1 MNINSNFHKE
11 IDFKKPE
18 NVYQYID
25 NKLSLINYKLQL
37 KSEDEELQESV
48 ESVLHVLNEFK
59 NNRFNKELD
68 DLKKYQEWNDLTIAF
83 YGETNAGK
91 STIIEAL
98 RLYFKEETKLK
109 SQNEFKKIKKYIE
122 EKKNEI
128 IKVEER
134 TKDIKSEID
143 YIEENKDKNKKEL
156 EINIEN
162 INTNKEKD
170 IEILYDE
177 YHDYEK
183 NLQNKKNEDKE
194 KTDISF
200 WYKLLKFMNFSNLN
214 KEIRRLEEDLKIK
227 KSLLDKT
234 IILLEQESKNKIDK
248 LKIDFEL
255 KDNNFNEKLELLI
268 SEKINNEQKIGDI
281 NSKFFNLEADLKE
294 YEDGIIISEKSDFT
308 KKVTKYNFVYK
319 EKKFT
324 LLDVPGIE
332 GDEEEVINEISNAIK
347 KSHIIFY
354 IHQAEKI
361 PESGTLEKIK
371 KHLSSSTEVY
381 AISNRFITDLES
393 LDIDNIEEISNDIN
407 KEMKACLNENYIKN
421 NIISAQMMFLALT
434 DCLTVDSDF
443 YLEQEFLFKNISR
456 EDLLEKLKF
465 NDFLKF
471 IIDEV
476 IINEKYKIKKSN
488 YNKLDKTLCELIDI
502 LNKASIENFEPLSS
516 QIYNEVNE
524 ASSNLRNTMRK
535 LKIDLELA
543 VNKQVDIFKNS
554 TRDYIYKQIEENISD
569 DILKSKFEVI
579 VEKNLEQLLNSIYTH
594 IEKIRG
600 YNQNSIFEIL
610 KNFERRVKL
619 LTENYSKFNFGEF
632 DSKFTIDLK
641 IDNGINGYGLFGSIL
656 GGGFTAYWAFTA
668 GNIWN
673 PAGWTL
679 ATLGIA
685 LSALAVVISFGKS
698 IYKFFDSDY
707 KKSEQKK
714 SINDNLDKIVENIK
728 PKIMQKINP
737 ISIDFSKMVN
747 KIIDEL
753 EDIVKQRKLI
763 NKDIKN
769 ILNELEEVSI
779 IIKKEGEK

>member
-11 IDFKKPE
+11 IDFQKPE

-109 SQNEFKKIKKYIE
+109 SRNEFKKIKKYIE

-170 IEILYDE
+170 IEILYVE

-183 NLQNKKNEDKE
+183 NLQNKKIEDKE
-194 KTDISF
+194 KTNISF
-200 WYKLLKFMNFSNLN
+200 WDRLLKFMNFSNLN
-214 KEIRRLEEDLKIK
+214 KEIRKLEEDLKIK
-227 KSLLDKT
+227 KSFLDKT

-248 LKIDFEL
+248 LNIDFET
-255 KDNNFNEKLELLI
+255 KDNDFNEKLKLLI
-268 SEKINNEQKIGDI
+268 SEKINNEQKIRDI
-281 NSKFFNLEADLKE
+281 NSDFIKFEKE
-294 YEDGIIISEKSDFT
+294 IKQYEDGIIISEKSDFT

-332 GDEEEVINEISNAIK
+332 GDEEEVIDEISNAIK

-371 KHLSSSTEVY
+371 KHLNSSTEVY

-554 TRDYIYKQIEENISD
+554 TRDYIYKKIEENISD

-579 VEKNLEQLLNSIYTH
+579 VEKNLEQLPKSIYTS
-594 IEKIRG
+594 IEKIRE

-656 GGGFTAYWAFTA
+656 GGGVIAYWAFTA

>member
-1 MNINSNFHKE
+1 MNINSNFHND

-98 RLYFKEETKLK
+98 RLYFKEETKVK
-109 SQNEFKKIKKYIE
+109 SQNKFKKIKEYIE

-128 IKVEER
+128 IKIEER

-177 YHDYEK
+177 YYVYEK
-183 NLQNKKNEDKE
+183 NLQNKKIEDKE

-255 KDNNFNEKLELLI
+255 KDNNFNEKLKLLI
-268 SEKINNEQKIGDI
+268 SEKINNEQKIRDI
-281 NSKFFNLEADLKE
+281 NSDFIKLEADLKE

-319 EKKFT
+319 DKKFT

-332 GDEEEVINEISNAIK
+332 GDEEEVIDEISNAIK

-371 KHLSSSTEVY
+371 KHLNSSTEVY
-381 AISNRFITDLES
+381 AISNKFITDLES
-393 LDIDNIEEISNDIN
+393 LDVDNIEDVANDLNN
-407 KEMKACLNENYIKN
+407 KMKDSLNENYIKS
-421 NIISAQMMFLALT
+421 NIISAQMIFLALS
-434 DCLTVDSDF
+434 DCLTIDSNL

-535 LKIDLELA
+535 LKIDLELS
-543 VNKQVDIFKNS
+543 VNKEVDIFKNS
-554 TRDYIYKQIEENISD
+554 TRNYIYKQIEENISD
-569 DILKSKFEVI
+569 DIFKSKFEVV
-579 VEKNLEQLLNSIYTH
+579 VEKNLEQLPNSIYAH
-594 IEKIRG
+594 IERIRE

-610 KNFERRVKL
+610 KNFERRVKI

-632 DSKFTIDLK
+632 DSKFIIALK

-656 GGGFTAYWAFTA
+656 SGGATAYFAFAA

-679 ATLGIA
+679 TTLGIV
-685 LSALAVVISFGKS
+685 LSALAVIISFGKS
-698 IYKFFDSDY
+698 INKFFDSDY
-707 KKSEQKK
+707 KKSEQKQ
-714 SINDNLDKIVENIK
+714 STNDNLDKIVENIK

-747 KIIDEL
+747 KIIYEL

-763 NKDIKN
+763 NQDIKN
-769 ILNELEEVSI
+769 ILKELEEVSI
-779 IIKKEGEK
+779 IIKEEGEK

>member
-1 MNINSNFHKE
+1 MNINSNFHND

-98 RLYFKEETKLK
+98 RLYFKEETKVK
-109 SQNEFKKIKKYIE
+109 SQNKFKKIKEYIE

-128 IKVEER
+128 IKIEER

-143 YIEENKDKNKKEL
+143 CIEKNKDENKKEL

-162 INTNKEKD
+162 INANKEKD

-177 YHDYEK
+177 YYVYEK
-183 NLQNKKNEDKE
+183 NLQNKKIEDKE

-200 WYKLLKFMNFSNLN
+200 WYKLLKFINFSNLN
-214 KEIRRLEEDLKIK
+214 KEIRKLEEDLKIK
-227 KSLLDKT
+227 KSFLDKT

-248 LKIDFEL
+248 LNIDFET
-255 KDNNFNEKLELLI
+255 KDNDFNEKLKLLI
-268 SEKINNEQKIGDI
+268 SEKINNEQKIRDI
-281 NSKFFNLEADLKE
+281 NSDFIKLEADLKE

-332 GDEEEVINEISNAIK
+332 GDEEEVIDEISNAIK

-371 KHLSSSTEVY
+371 KHLNSSTEVY
-381 AISNRFITDLES
+381 AISNKFITDLES
-393 LDIDNIEEISNDIN
+393 LDVDNIEDVANDLNN
-407 KEMKACLNENYIKN
+407 KMKDSLNENYIKS
-421 NIISAQMMFLALT
+421 NIISAQMIFLALS
-434 DCLTVDSDF
+434 DCLTIDSNL

-579 VEKNLEQLLNSIYTH
+579 VEKNLEQLPKSIYTS
-594 IEKIRG
+594 IEKIRE

-753 EDIVKQRKLI
+753 EDIVNQRKLI
-763 NKDIKN
+763 NQDIKN
-769 ILNELEEVSI
+769 ILKELKEVSI
-779 IIKKEGEK
+779 IIKEEGEK

>member
-1 MNINSNFHKE
+1 MNINSNFHNE

-98 RLYFKEETKLK
+98 RLYFKEETKVK

-128 IKVEER
+128 IKIEER
-134 TKDIKSEID
+134 TKDIKYEID
-143 YIEENKDKNKKEL
+143 CIERNKDENKKEL

-162 INTNKEKD
+162 INANKEKD

-177 YHDYEK
+177 YYVYER
-183 NLQNKKNEDKE
+183 NLQNKKIEDKE

-200 WYKLLKFMNFSNLN
+200 WYKLLKFIHFNNLY
-214 KEIRRLEEDLKIK
+214 KEIRKLEEDLKMK
-227 KSLLDKT
+227 KSFLDKT

-248 LKIDFEL
+248 LNIDFEI
-255 KDNNFNEKLELLI
+255 KDNNFNEKLKLLI
-268 SEKINNEQKIGDI
+268 SEEINNEQKTRDI
-281 NSKFFNLEADLKE
+281 NSDFIKLEADLKE

-319 EKKFT
+319 NKKFT

-332 GDEEEVINEISNAIK
+332 GDEEEVIDEISNAIK

-371 KHLSSSTEVY
+371 KHLNSSTEVY
-381 AISNRFITDLES
+381 TISNKFITDLES
-393 LDIDNIEEISNDIN
+393 LEVDNIEDVANDLNN
-407 KEMKACLNENYIKN
+407 KMKDCLNENYIKN
-421 NIISAQMMFLALT
+421 NIISAQMIFLALA
-434 DCLTVDSDF
+434 DCLTIDSNL

-471 IIDEV
+471 IFDEV

-488 YNKLDKTLCELIDI
+488 YNKLNKTLVELIDI
-502 LNKASIENFEPLSS
+502 LNKASIENFEPLAYKFD
-516 QIYNEVNE
+516 IEVKE
-524 ASSNLRNTMRK
+524 TSSNLRNTMGK

-543 VNKQVDIFKNS
+543 VNKEVDIFKNS

-569 DILKSKFEVI
+569 DILKSKFKVV
-579 VEKNLEQLLNSIYTH
+579 VEKNLEQLPKSIYTS
-594 IEKIRG
+594 IEKIRE

-610 KNFERRVKL
+610 KNFKRRVKL

-656 GGGFTAYWAFTA
+656 GGGAIIYWAFTA
-668 GNIWN
+668 ANIWN
-673 PAGWTL
+673 PAGWT
-679 ATLGIA
+679 GIA

-714 SINDNLDKIVENIK
+714 STNDNLDKIVENIK
-728 PKIMQKINP
+728 PKIMEKINP
-737 ISIDFSKMVN
+737 ISIDFSEMVK

-753 EDIVKQRKLI
+753 EDIVNQRKLI
-763 NKDIKN
+763 NQDIKN
-769 ILNELEEVSI
+769 ILKELKEVSI
-779 IIKKEGEK
+779 IIKEEGEK

>member
-134 TKDIKSEID
+134 TKDIEYEID
-143 YIEENKDKNKKEL
+143 CIEKNKDENKKEL
-156 EINIEN
+156 KINNEN

-170 IEILYDE
+170 IEILYVE

-183 NLQNKKNEDKE
+183 NLQNKKIEDKE
-194 KTDISF
+194 KTNISF
-200 WYKLLKFMNFSNLN
+200 WDRLLKFMNFSNLN
-214 KEIRRLEEDLKIK
+214 KEIRKLEEDLKIK
-227 KSLLDKT
+227 KSFLDKT

-248 LKIDFEL
+248 LNIDFET
-255 KDNNFNEKLELLI
+255 KDNFFNEKLKLLT
-268 SEKINNEQKIGDI
+268 SEKINNEQKIRDI
-281 NSKFFNLEADLKE
+281 NSDFIKFEKE
-294 YEDGIIISEKSDFT
+294 IKQYEDGIIISEKSDFT

-502 LNKASIENFEPLSS
+502 LNKASIENFEPLST

-524 ASSNLRNTMRK
+524 ASTNLRNTMRK

-543 VNKQVDIFKNS
+543 VNKEVDIFKNS

-579 VEKNLEQLLNSIYTH
+579 VEKNLEQLPKSIYTS
-594 IEKIRG
+594 IEKIRE

-656 GGGFTAYWAFTA
+656 GGGATVYWALTA

-685 LSALAVVISFGKS
+685 LSALAVIISFAKS
-698 IYKFFDSDY
+698 IHKIFDSDY

-753 EDIVKQRKLI
+753 EYILNQRKLI
-763 NKDIKN
+763 NQDIKN
-769 ILNELEEVSI
+769 ILKELKEVSI
-779 IIKKEGEK
+779 IIKEEGEK

>member
-134 TKDIKSEID
+134 TKDIEYEID
-143 YIEENKDKNKKEL
+143 CIEKNKDENKKEL
-156 EINIEN
+156 KINIEN

-170 IEILYDE
+170 IEILYVE

-183 NLQNKKNEDKE
+183 NLQNKKIEDKE
-194 KTDISF
+194 KTNISF
-200 WYKLLKFMNFSNLN
+200 WDRLLKFMNFSNLN
-214 KEIRRLEEDLKIK
+214 KEIRKLEEDLKIK
-227 KSLLDKT
+227 KSFLDKT

-248 LKIDFEL
+248 LNIDFEL
-255 KDNNFNEKLELLI
+255 KDNNFNEKLKLLT
-268 SEKINNEQKIGDI
+268 SEKINNEQKIRDI
-281 NSKFFNLEADLKE
+281 NSDFIKFEKE
-294 YEDGIIISEKSDFT
+294 IKQYEDGIIISEKSDFT

-502 LNKASIENFEPLSS
+502 LNKASIENFEPLST

-579 VEKNLEQLLNSIYTH
+579 VEKNLEQLPKSIYTS
-594 IEKIRG
+594 IEKIRE

-656 GGGFTAYWAFTA
+656 GGGATVYWALTA

-685 LSALAVVISFGKS
+685 LSALAVIISFAKS
-698 IYKFFDSDY
+698 IHKIFDSDY

-753 EDIVKQRKLI
+753 EYILNQRKLI
-763 NKDIKN
+763 NQDIKN
-769 ILNELEEVSI
+769 ILKELKEVSI

>member
-11 IDFKKPE
+11 IDFQKPE

-319 EKKFT
+319 DKKFT

-569 DILKSKFEVI
+569 DILKSKFEV
-579 VEKNLEQLLNSIYTH
+579 VVGKNLEQLLNSIYAH
-594 IEKIRG
+594 IEIIRE

-656 GGGFTAYWAFTA
+656 GGGFTAYLAFTA

-753 EDIVKQRKLI
+753 EDIVNQRKLI
-763 NKDIKN
+763 NQDIKN
-769 ILNELEEVSI
+769 ILKELKEVSI
-779 IIKKEGEK
+779 IIKEEGEK

>member
-1 MNINSNFHKE
+1 MNINSNFHNE

-98 RLYFKEETKLK
+98 RLYFKEETKVK

-128 IKVEER
+128 IKIEER

-143 YIEENKDKNKKEL
+143 CIEKNKDENKKEL

-162 INTNKEKD
+162 INANKEKD
-170 IEILYDE
+170 IEILNDE
-177 YHDYEK
+177 YYVYEK
-183 NLQNKKNEDKE
+183 NLQNKKIEDKE

-200 WYKLLKFMNFSNLN
+200 WYKLLKFIHFNNLY
-214 KEIRRLEEDLKIK
+214 KEIRKLEEDLKMK
-227 KSLLDKT
+227 KSFLDKT

-248 LKIDFEL
+248 LNIDFEI
-255 KDNNFNEKLELLI
+255 KDNNFNEKLKLLI
-268 SEKINNEQKIGDI
+268 SEEINNEQKTRDI
-281 NSKFFNLEADLKE
+281 NSDFIKLEADLKE

-319 EKKFT
+319 NKKFT

-332 GDEEEVINEISNAIK
+332 GDEEEVIDEISNAIK

-371 KHLSSSTEVY
+371 KHLNSSTEVY
-381 AISNRFITDLES
+381 TISNKFITDLES
-393 LDIDNIEEISNDIN
+393 LEVDNIEDVANDLNN
-407 KEMKACLNENYIKN
+407 KMKDCLNENYIKN
-421 NIISAQMMFLALT
+421 NIISAQMIFLALA
-434 DCLTVDSDF
+434 DCLTIDSNL

-471 IIDEV
+471 IFDEV

-488 YNKLDKTLCELIDI
+488 YNKLDKTLVELIDI
-502 LNKASIENFEPLSS
+502 LNKASIENFEPLAYKFD
-516 QIYNEVNE
+516 IEVKE
-524 ASSNLRNTMRK
+524 TSSNLRNTMGK

-543 VNKQVDIFKNS
+543 VNKEVDIFKNS

-569 DILKSKFEVI
+569 DIFKSKFKVV
-579 VEKNLEQLLNSIYTH
+579 VEKNLEQLPKSIYTS
-594 IEKIRG
+594 IEKIRE

-610 KNFERRVKL
+610 KNFKRRVKL

-656 GGGFTAYWAFTA
+656 GGVATTYWAFTA

-679 ATLGIA
+679 ATLGIV
-685 LSALAVVISFGKS
+685 LSALAVIISFGKS
-698 IYKFFDSDY
+698 IYNFFDSDY
-707 KKSEQKK
+707 NKSEQKK
-714 SINDNLDKIVENIK
+714 STNDNLDKIVENIK
-728 PKIMQKINP
+728 PKIMEKINP
-737 ISIDFSKMVN
+737 ISIDFSEMVK

-753 EDIVKQRKLI
+753 EDIVNQRKLI
-763 NKDIKN
+763 NQDIKN
-769 ILNELEEVSI
+769 ILKELKEVSI
-779 IIKKEGEK
+779 IIKEEGEK

>member
-1 MNINSNFHKE
+1 MNINSNFHNE

-98 RLYFKEETKLK
+98 RLYFKEETKVK

-170 IEILYDE
+170 IEILYVE

-183 NLQNKKNEDKE
+183 NLQNKKIEDKE
-194 KTDISF
+194 KTNISF
-200 WYKLLKFMNFSNLN
+200 WDRLLKFMNFSNLN
-214 KEIRRLEEDLKIK
+214 KEIRKLEEDLKIK
-227 KSLLDKT
+227 KSFLDKT

-248 LKIDFEL
+248 LNIDFEL
-255 KDNNFNEKLELLI
+255 KDNNFNEKLKLLT
-268 SEKINNEQKIGDI
+268 SEKINNEQKIRDI
-281 NSKFFNLEADLKE
+281 NSDFIKFEKE
-294 YEDGIIISEKSDFT
+294 IKQYEDGIIISEKSDFT

-554 TRDYIYKQIEENISD
+554 TRDYIYKKIEENISD

-579 VEKNLEQLLNSIYTH
+579 VKKNLEQLPKSIYTS
-594 IEKIRG
+594 IEKIRE

-656 GGGFTAYWAFTA
+656 GGGVIAYWAFTA

-685 LSALAVVISFGKS
+685 LSALTVIISFGKS
-698 IYKFFDSDY
+698 IYKIFDSDY

>member
-1 MNINSNFHKE
+1 MNINSNFHND

-98 RLYFKEETKLK
+98 RLYFKEETKVK
-109 SQNEFKKIKKYIE
+109 SQNKFKKIKEYIE

-128 IKVEER
+128 IKIEER

-143 YIEENKDKNKKEL
+143 YIEGNKDKNKKEL
-156 EINIEN
+156 EINIED
-162 INTNKEKD
+162 INANKEKD

-177 YHDYEK
+177 YYVYEK
-183 NLQNKKNEDKE
+183 NLQNKKIEDKE

-200 WYKLLKFMNFSNLN
+200 WYKLLKFINFSNLN
-214 KEIRRLEEDLKIK
+214 KEIRKLEEDLKIK
-227 KSLLDKT
+227 KTFLDKT

-248 LKIDFEL
+248 LNIDFET
-255 KDNNFNEKLELLI
+255 KDNDFNEKLKLLI
-268 SEKINNEQKIGDI
+268 SEKINNEQKIRDI
-281 NSKFFNLEADLKE
+281 NSDFIKLEADLKE

-319 EKKFT
+319 DKKFT

-332 GDEEEVINEISNAIK
+332 GDEEEVIDEISNAIK

-371 KHLSSSTEVY
+371 KHLNSSTEVY
-381 AISNRFITDLES
+381 AISNKFITDLES
-393 LDIDNIEEISNDIN
+393 LDVDNIEDVANDLNN
-407 KEMKACLNENYIKN
+407 KMKDSLNENYIKS
-421 NIISAQMMFLALT
+421 NIISAQMIFLALS
-434 DCLTVDSDF
+434 DCLTIDSNL

-465 NDFLKF
+465 TDFLKF
-471 IIDEV
+471 ITDDV

-488 YNKLDKTLCELIDI
+488 YNKLNKTLVELIDI
-502 LNKASIENFEPLSS
+502 LNKASIENFKPLSS
-516 QIYNEVNE
+516 KFDIEVKE
-524 ASSNLRNTMRK
+524 TSSNLRNTMRK
-535 LKIDLELA
+535 LKIDLELS
-543 VNKQVDIFKNS
+543 VNKEVDIFKNS

-569 DILKSKFEVI
+569 DIFKSKFEVV
-579 VEKNLEQLLNSIYTH
+579 VEKNLEQLPKSIYTS
-594 IEKIRG
+594 IEKIRE

-610 KNFERRVKL
+610 KNFERRVKI

-632 DSKFTIDLK
+632 DSKFIIALK

-656 GGGFTAYWAFTA
+656 SGGATAYFAFAA

-679 ATLGIA
+679 TTLGIV
-685 LSALAVVISFGKS
+685 LSALAVIISFGKS
-698 IYKFFDSDY
+698 INKFFDSDY
-707 KKSEQKK
+707 KKSEQKQ
-714 SINDNLDKIVENIK
+714 STNDNLDKIVENIK

-747 KIIDEL
+747 KIIYEL

-763 NKDIKN
+763 NQDIKN
-769 ILNELEEVSI
+769 ILKELEEVSI
-779 IIKKEGEK
+779 IIKEEGEK

>member
-170 IEILYDE
+170 IEILYVE

-183 NLQNKKNEDKE
+183 NLQNKKIEDKE
-194 KTDISF
+194 KTNISF
-200 WYKLLKFMNFSNLN
+200 WDRLLKFMNFSNLN
-214 KEIRRLEEDLKIK
+214 KEIRKLEEDLKIK
-227 KSLLDKT
+227 KSFLDKT

-248 LKIDFEL
+248 LNIDFEL
-255 KDNNFNEKLELLI
+255 KDNNFNEKLKLLT
-268 SEKINNEQKIGDI
+268 SEKINNEQKIRDI
-281 NSKFFNLEADLKE
+281 NSDFIKFEKE
-294 YEDGIIISEKSDFT
+294 IKQYEDGIIISEKSDFT

-502 LNKASIENFEPLSS
+502 LNKASIENFEPLST

-569 DILKSKFEVI
+569 DILKSKFEVV
-579 VEKNLEQLLNSIYTH
+579 VEKNLEQLLNSIYAH
-594 IEKIRG
+594 IEIIRE

-610 KNFERRVKL
+610 KNFKRRVKL

-656 GGGFTAYWAFTA
+656 GGGVTAYWAFTA

-753 EDIVKQRKLI
+753 EDIVNQRKLI
-763 NKDIKN
+763 NQDIKY
-769 ILNELEEVSI
+769 ILKELKEVSI
-779 IIKKEGEK
+779 IIKEEGEK

>member
-98 RLYFKEETKLK
+98 RLYFKEENKVN
-109 SQNEFKKIKKYIE
+109 SQNEFKKINKSIE

-134 TKDIKSEID
+134 IKDIKYEID
-143 YIEENKDKNKKEL
+143 CIEKNKDENKKEL
-156 EINIEN
+156 KINIEN

-170 IEILYDE
+170 IEILYVE

-183 NLQNKKNEDKE
+183 NLQNKKIEDKE
-194 KTDISF
+194 KTNISF
-200 WYKLLKFMNFSNLN
+200 WYRLLKFMNFSNLN
-214 KEIRRLEEDLKIK
+214 KEIRKLEEDLKIK
-227 KSLLDKT
+227 KSFLDKT

-248 LKIDFEL
+248 LNIDFET
-255 KDNNFNEKLELLI
+255 KDNFFNEKLKLLT
-268 SEKINNEQKIGDI
+268 SEKINNEQKIRDI
-281 NSKFFNLEADLKE
+281 NSDFIKFEKE
-294 YEDGIIISEKSDFT
+294 IKQYEDGIIISEKSDFT

-332 GDEEEVINEISNAIK
+332 GDEEEVIDEISNAIK

-443 YLEQEFLFKNISR
+443 YLEQKHLFENISR
-456 EDLLEKLKF
+456 KDLLEKLKF

-502 LNKASIENFEPLSS
+502 LNKASIENFELLSS

-554 TRDYIYKQIEENISD
+554 TRDYIYKQIEENIND

-579 VEKNLEQLLNSIYTH
+579 VEKNLEQLPKSIYTS
-594 IEKIRG
+594 IEKIRE

-656 GGGFTAYWAFTA
+656 GGGATAYWALTA

-685 LSALAVVISFGKS
+685 LSALAVIISFGKS
-698 IYKFFDSDY
+698 IYKIFDSDY

-714 SINDNLDKIVENIK
+714 STNDNLDKIVENIK